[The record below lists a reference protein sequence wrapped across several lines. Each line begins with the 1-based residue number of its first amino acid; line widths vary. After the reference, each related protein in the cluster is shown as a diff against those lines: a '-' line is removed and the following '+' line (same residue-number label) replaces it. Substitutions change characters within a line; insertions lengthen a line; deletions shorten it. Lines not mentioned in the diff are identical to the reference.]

1 MVILILIIIF
11 AVVAMLLFS
20 GKDRQTVKLSSFDIA
35 FQKRIGLDPVS
46 YLDEKIATGSDIEAI
61 KYLFEVIAAEIE
73 LKEHCKSPGFD
84 FYYAKTVGARSAAI
98 PVRNKPQNVPIQN
111 TTTNNAQRH
120 RWTFEEDVI
129 CCRRFF
135 EQYVMLQ
142 SSMDLSQFAE
152 QLHRTLPEI
161 SVGSL
166 RMKTQNIKQLCVEQG
181 IRNSLAA
188 KPLSQY
194 SQQNYRAFMQVKK
207 ELGF

>member
-1 MVILILIIIF
+1 MVILILIIIC
-11 AVVAMLLFS
+11 VVAAMLFYS
-20 GKDRQTVKLSSFDIA
+20 GADRQTFKPLSFDIA

-84 FYYAKTVGARSAAI
+84 FYYAKTVGTQSSARSA
-98 PVRNKPQNVPIQN
+98 RNNPQNAPIQN
-111 TTTNNAQRH
+111 TTSNNAQRH

-142 SSMDLSQFAE
+142 SSMDLSLFAE
-152 QLHRTLPEI
+152 QLHRALPEI

-207 ELGF
+207 EFGF